1 MTNPQRNTK
10 LRADDIIFVLS
21 QTDPNKT
28 TNFEYKQQMNLNKNK
43 DEASFK
49 SDELNESV
57 DLQPKLLIRQATKTL
72 DDYMVRI
79 TNKIERLKNESIE
92 IQKIISERDATLVGD
107 IGHQIH

>member
-1 MTNPQRNTK
+1 MTNPPRNTK

-49 SDELNESV
+49 SDELNDSF